1 MKRRYGLFSLGV
13 GAVLLGTSLDA
24 PAPTTTPITLQSLQ
38 TQLNDRYT
46 KAEIDAK
53 FCVPA
58 KLKRYCDN
66 GDGTVTDTR
75 TNLVWLKNANCLAMS
90 PANWQTAMN
99 NAAALANGTCGL
111 TDGSQAGYWR
121 LPLVGEWEAM
131 VDTRFFNPALSN
143 AAGTGQW
150 IQGDAFSGVQSGLY
164 WSSSP
169 NVNPPEVWYVDL
181 SDGDVYPGIIVG
193 LYVWPV
199 RGGQ

>member
-1 MKRRYGLFSLGV
+1 MKRVYGLFLLGAS
-13 GAVLLGTSLDA
+13 AVLPGASLAD
-24 PAPTTTPITLQSLQ
+24 TTPITLQSLQ

-75 TNLVWLKNANCLAMS
+75 TNLVWLKNANCSAMS

-121 LPLVGEWEAM
+121 LPLVGEWQSM
-131 VDTRFFNPALSN
+131 VDTRFTNPALSN
-143 AAGTGQW
+143 AGGTGHW
-150 IQGDAFSGVQSGLY
+150 IPGDAFFGVKSMLY

-169 NVNPPEVWYVDL
+169 NVNNPAEIWYVDL
-181 SDGDVYPGIIVG
+181 SDGDVYSGSVAVV
-193 LYVWPV
+193 YVWPV